1 MQNSARKVLV
11 AAFCVLIIGFVV
23 HIGIGSYAWLKPW
36 EVITQLVRGNHP
48 EDGTNTIIWGTRL
61 PRAIEAGLVGAILG
75 VSGAALQT
83 LFRNQLAE
91 PYIVGS
97 SSGAAIGA
105 ASILVLSPT
114 IKGLLA
120 AKIDENQ
127 IGMGLVTVGMPLAG
141 FLTGLLTLSLV
152 MSLARRRGVIET
164 PTLLIAGVVV
174 ATMLS
179 SLLSFIILAGGLD
192 QRVVL
197 RWLLGGF
204 ETAFWQPI
212 WMMAIVFA
220 IAYAVLYK
228 SSNKLNAMALG
239 EEAAQSLGVNPTSL
253 RRNVLICVTA
263 MTSVTVGVAGV
274 IGFVGLITPHA
285 ARRFVGSDL
294 RASIP
299 LSAVFGSLLML
310 FADAIA
316 QRGMQGAGF
325 PVGIVTA
332 IIGAPVLLVLLKR
345 R

>member
-1 MQNSARKVLV
+1 MVG
-11 AAFCVLIIGFVV
+11 AFCVLILAFVLHV
-23 HIGIGSYAWLKPW
+23 GIGSYAWYKPW
-36 EVITQLVRGNHP
+36 DVVSQIFRGVHP
-48 EDGTNTIIWGTRL
+48 DETVNRIIWSQRL

-75 VSGAALQT
+75 VSGAALQN

-105 ASILVLSPT
+105 ASILLLSPS
-114 IKGLLA
+114 IKLLLGNRFN
-120 AKIDENQ
+120 ENQ
-127 IGMGLVTVGMPLAG
+127 IGMGIVTLGMPFAG
-141 FLTGLLTLSLV
+141 FITGLLTLSVV

-179 SLLSFIILAGGLD
+179 SLLSFMILAGGLD

-204 ETAFWQPI
+204 ETVFWPPI

-220 IAYAVLYK
+220 ISYVVLYR
-228 SSNKLNAMALG
+228 SSHRLNAMSLG
-239 EEAAQSLGVNPTSL
+239 EDAAQALGVNPIVL
-253 RRNVLICVTA
+253 RRNILICVTA
-263 MTSVTVGVAGV
+263 MTSVTVGVAGI
-274 IGFVGLITPHA
+274 IGFVGLIAPHV
-285 ARRFVGSDL
+285 ARRLVGSDL
-294 RASIP
+294 RVMLP
-299 LSAVFGSLLML
+299 LSAFFGSLLML

-325 PVGIVTA
+325 PVGIVTS
-332 IIGAPVLLVLLKR
+332 IIGAPVLLVLLKKR
-345 R
+345 